1 VIGAIHRL
9 ARGGARVS
17 NPNATTTEAR
27 RICAVGWLTMSA
39 SRGPRAAVHAAVRGI
54 FIPVYARELDQ
65 TAHAQQPDRPM
76 TLQ

>member
-1 VIGAIHRL
+1 
-9 ARGGARVS
+9 
-17 NPNATTTEAR
+17 
-27 RICAVGWLTMSA
+27 MSA

-76 TLQ
+76 TLQSDETIPLQLREGAGDSLDGQAEEMGDIEATHG